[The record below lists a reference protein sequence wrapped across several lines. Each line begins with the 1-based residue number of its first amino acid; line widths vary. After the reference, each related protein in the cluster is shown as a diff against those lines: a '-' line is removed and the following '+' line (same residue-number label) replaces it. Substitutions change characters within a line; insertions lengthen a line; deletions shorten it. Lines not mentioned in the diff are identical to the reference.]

1 MANKK
6 AARKESKLSSI
17 AGKEYESVVKDLA
30 EKCELAR
37 QTDNRKIKEAVLN
50 IIRNW
55 KRFFQIEKES
65 IKKMKGG
72 SKGKEKVLKFIDE
85 QIKYLDSLSKKVR
98 K

>member
-6 AARKESKLSSI
+6 VARKKDKLSSI

-30 EKCELAR
+30 EKCELAK
-37 QTDNRKIKEAVLN
+37 QTDNRKIKEAVLD

-65 IKKMKGG
+65 IKKMKGN
-72 SKGKEKVLKFIDE
+72 KGKDRILKFIDE